1 MLCDKTRP
9 QTRHHKY
16 KSVVYIELLRFLDT
30 EVVTSCRDLTQCGCS
45 GQPWLLQEEVWNI
58 DCHIFISNISLPPTQ
73 VSVRLTELRMSEQYV
88 VFYHTWAWGLITG
101 YHHDHYYHY
110 FYHYHHYHVIIMLL
124 CYHVIIMFPRLAPR
138 GVPELA
144 EHQHLPGSQDS
155 PLLSQ
160 H

>member
-1 MLCDKTRP
+1 MAAPGGGMDIRMLSPCP
-9 QTRHHKY
+9 
-16 KSVVYIELLRFLDT
+16 IF
-30 EVVTSCRDLTQCGCS
+30 TSNTT
-45 GQPWLLQEEVWNI
+45 
-58 DCHIFISNISLPPTQ
+58 LPPTQ

-101 YHHDHYYHY
+101 YHYYYHY
-110 FYHYHHYHVIIMLL
+110 HY
-124 CYHVIIMFPRLAPR
+124 YHVIIMFPRLDPR

-160 H
+160 QQQEWQPGQ